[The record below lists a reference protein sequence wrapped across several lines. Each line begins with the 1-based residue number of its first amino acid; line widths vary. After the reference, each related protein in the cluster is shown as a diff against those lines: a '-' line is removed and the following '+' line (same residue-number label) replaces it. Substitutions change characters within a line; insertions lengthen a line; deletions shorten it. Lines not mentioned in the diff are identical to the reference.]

1 MTALVGGLCLCL
13 VAAIVFGLRFVFGID
28 LTSNLKKPI
37 LLLQTKL
44 LPSPLLSPLKSEL
57 ELAELE
63 LAELELAELELAELP
78 LDKRQDK
85 QAPIKNEQT
94 EPRPKQ
100 IMQRFE
106 MVLQQAKKR
115 SLGNKEKARVYAGL
129 GECKIRLG
137 QINEGESDL
146 KKASE
151 LDPDCALR
159 IHERAYQALTMED
172 YEDGE
177 FLETLAIKISPQVK
191 YFFNRAVARY
201 ELCRFQEALQDFD
214 AALAQG
220 EPSKAE
226 TRRNLHRYRAQTL
239 EALGRLDEALI
250 AIKKAEKAAWD
261 ALQTSPDDLDLYAFY
276 DEGLI
281 LARKGDFQ
289 ALVARMQGI
298 QKRRQDPVFQTLYV
312 YGQNKLARQKNKDS
326 LVSLDADEQ
335 IAVRE
340 FFAAKL
346 ETVLEALESGKACL
360 KPTAGAM
367 LMPPGST
374 ERLRLL
380 ADIAYF
386 AGQDCYALTDCAR
399 VSLQEG
405 DYSRAIE
412 ELSRAEDLNGSVS
425 NHITARLEY
434 LKAQAYDKL
443 GRKQEAQK
451 AMQTAKD
458 FGYKSPAEIN
468 LLNR

>member
-1 MTALVGGLCLCL
+1 MTALVGCLCLCL
-13 VAAIVFGLRFVFGID
+13 VAGILFGLRFGFGID

-37 LLLQTKL
+37 LLLQTKF
-44 LPSPLLSPLKSEL
+44 LPSHLLSPVKS
-57 ELAELE
+57 
-63 LAELELAELELAELP
+63 ELELAELELAELP
-78 LDKRQDK
+78 LDKTQAK
-85 QAPIKNEQT
+85 QVNNEQA

-106 MVLQQAKKR
+106 IVLQQAEKR
-115 SLGNKEKARVYAGL
+115 SLGNKEKARAYAGL

-146 KKASE
+146 RKASE
-151 LDPDCALR
+151 LDPDCALS

-191 YFFNRAVARY
+191 YFFNRACARY
-201 ELCRFQEALQDFD
+201 ELGRFQEALQDFD

-289 ALVARMQGI
+289 ALVARMQEI

-312 YGQNKLARQKNKDS
+312 YGQNKLARLKSKDS

-346 ETVLEALESGKACL
+346 ETVLEALESGKASL
-360 KPTAGAM
+360 NPTAGA
-367 LMPPGST
+367 LLLPPDSR

-386 AGQDCYALTDCAR
+386 AGQDCYALADCAR

-412 ELSRAEDLNGSVS
+412 ELSQAEDLNGSVN

-458 FGYKSPAEIN
+458 FGYKSPAQIN

>member
-1 MTALVGGLCLCL
+1 MTALVGCLCLCL
-13 VAAIVFGLRFVFGID
+13 VAGILFGLRFGFGID

-37 LLLQTKL
+37 LLLQTKF
-44 LPSPLLSPLKSEL
+44 LPSHLLSPVKS
-57 ELAELE
+57 
-63 LAELELAELELAELP
+63 ELELAELELAELP
-78 LDKRQDK
+78 LDKTQAK
-85 QAPIKNEQT
+85 QVNNEQA

-106 MVLQQAKKR
+106 IVLQQAEKR
-115 SLGNKEKARVYAGL
+115 SLGNKEKARAYAGL

-146 KKASE
+146 RKASE
-151 LDPDCALR
+151 LDPDCALS

-201 ELCRFQEALQDFD
+201 ELGCFQEALQDFD

-289 ALVARMQGI
+289 ALVARMQEI

-312 YGQNKLARQKNKDS
+312 YGQNKLARLKSKDS

-386 AGQDCYALTDCAR
+386 AGQDCYALADCAR

-412 ELSRAEDLNGSVS
+412 ELSQAEDLNGSVN

-458 FGYKSPAEIN
+458 FGYKSPAQIN

>member
-1 MTALVGGLCLCL
+1 MTALVGCLCLCL
-13 VAAIVFGLRFVFGID
+13 VAGILFGLRFGFGID

-37 LLLQTKL
+37 LLLQTKF
-44 LPSPLLSPLKSEL
+44 LPSHLLSPVKS
-57 ELAELE
+57 
-63 LAELELAELELAELP
+63 ELELAELELAELP
-78 LDKRQDK
+78 LDKTQAK
-85 QAPIKNEQT
+85 QVNNEQA

-106 MVLQQAKKR
+106 MVLQQAEKR
-115 SLGNKEKARVYAGL
+115 SLGNKEKARAYAGL

-146 KKASE
+146 RKASE
-151 LDPDCALR
+151 LDPDCALS

-191 YFFNRAVARY
+191 YFFNKACARY
-201 ELCRFQEALQDFD
+201 ELGRFQEALQDFD

-289 ALVARMQGI
+289 ALVARMQEI

-312 YGQNKLARQKNKDS
+312 YGQNKLARLKSKDS

-346 ETVLEALESGKACL
+346 ETVLEALESGKASL
-360 KPTAGAM
+360 NPTAGA
-367 LMPPGST
+367 LLLPPDSR

-386 AGQDCYALTDCAR
+386 AGQDCYALADCAR

-412 ELSRAEDLNGSVS
+412 ELSQAEDLNGSVN

-458 FGYKSPAEIN
+458 FGYKSPAQIN

>member
-1 MTALVGGLCLCL
+1 MTALVGCLCLCL
-13 VAAIVFGLRFVFGID
+13 VAGILFGLRFGFGID

-37 LLLQTKL
+37 LLLQTKF
-44 LPSPLLSPLKSEL
+44 LPSHLLSPVKS
-57 ELAELE
+57 
-63 LAELELAELELAELP
+63 ELELAELELAELP
-78 LDKRQDK
+78 LDKTQAK
-85 QAPIKNEQT
+85 QVNNEQA

-106 MVLQQAKKR
+106 MVLQQAEKR
-115 SLGNKEKARVYAGL
+115 SLGNKEKARAYAGL

-146 KKASE
+146 RKASE
-151 LDPDCALR
+151 LDPDCALS

-177 FLETLAIKISPQVK
+177 FLETLATKISPQVK
-191 YFFNRAVARY
+191 YFFNRACARY
-201 ELCRFQEALQDFD
+201 ELGRFQEALQDFD

-289 ALVARMQGI
+289 ALVARMQEI

-312 YGQNKLARQKNKDS
+312 YGQNKLARLKSKDS

-346 ETVLEALESGKACL
+346 ETVLEALESGKASL
-360 KPTAGAM
+360 NPTAGA
-367 LMPPGST
+367 LLLPPDSR

-386 AGQDCYALTDCAR
+386 AGQDCYALADCAR

-412 ELSRAEDLNGSVS
+412 ELSQAEDLNGSVN

-458 FGYKSPAEIN
+458 FGYKSPAQIN

>member
-1 MTALVGGLCLCL
+1 LKAFDKSQIFLMTALVGCLCLCL
-13 VAAIVFGLRFVFGID
+13 VAGILFGLRFGFGID

-37 LLLQTKL
+37 LLLQTKF
-44 LPSPLLSPLKSEL
+44 LPSHLLSPVKS
-57 ELAELE
+57 
-63 LAELELAELELAELP
+63 ELELAELELAELP
-78 LDKRQDK
+78 LDKTQDK
-85 QAPIKNEQT
+85 QVNNEQA

-106 MVLQQAKKR
+106 MVLQQAEKR
-115 SLGNKEKARVYAGL
+115 SLGNKEKARAYAGL

-137 QINEGESDL
+137 QINEGETDL
-146 KKASE
+146 RKASE
-151 LDPDCALR
+151 LDPDCALS

-201 ELCRFQEALQDFD
+201 ELGRFQEALQDFD

-289 ALVARMQGI
+289 ALVARMQEI

-312 YGQNKLARQKNKDS
+312 YGQNKLARLKSKDS

-346 ETVLEALESGKACL
+346 ETVLEALESGKASL
-360 KPTAGAM
+360 NPTAGA
-367 LMPPGST
+367 LLLPPDSR

-386 AGQDCYALTDCAR
+386 AGQDCYALADCAR

-412 ELSRAEDLNGSVS
+412 ELSQAEDLNGSVN

-458 FGYKSPAEIN
+458 FGYKSPAQIN

>member
-1 MTALVGGLCLCL
+1 MTALVGCLCLCL
-13 VAAIVFGLRFVFGID
+13 VAGILFGLRFGFGID

-37 LLLQTKL
+37 LLLQTKF
-44 LPSPLLSPLKSEL
+44 LPSHLLSPVKS
-57 ELAELE
+57 
-63 LAELELAELELAELP
+63 ELELAELELAELP
-78 LDKRQDK
+78 LDKTQDK
-85 QAPIKNEQT
+85 QVNNEQA

-106 MVLQQAKKR
+106 MVLQQAEKR
-115 SLGNKEKARVYAGL
+115 SLGNKEKARAYAGL

-137 QINEGESDL
+137 QINEGETDL
-146 KKASE
+146 RKASE
-151 LDPDCALR
+151 LDPDCALS

-201 ELCRFQEALQDFD
+201 ELGRFQEALQDFD

-289 ALVARMQGI
+289 ALVARMQEI

-312 YGQNKLARQKNKDS
+312 YGQNKLARLKSKDS

-346 ETVLEALESGKACL
+346 ETVLEALESGKASL
-360 KPTAGAM
+360 NPTAGA
-367 LMPPGST
+367 LLLPPDSR

-386 AGQDCYALTDCAR
+386 AGQDCYALADCAR

-412 ELSRAEDLNGSVS
+412 ELSQAEDLNGSVN

-458 FGYKSPAEIN
+458 FGYKSPAQIN